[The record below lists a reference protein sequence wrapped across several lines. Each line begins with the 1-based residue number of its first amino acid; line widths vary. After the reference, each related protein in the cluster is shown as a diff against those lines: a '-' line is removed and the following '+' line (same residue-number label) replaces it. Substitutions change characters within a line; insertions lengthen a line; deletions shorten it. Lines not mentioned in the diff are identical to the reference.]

1 MLTNVFLK
9 GVPARTTQ
17 VVEVGGV
24 LNLEAMD
31 IVLNPHDAKAN
42 EA

>member
-1 MLTNVFLK
+1 MLVIAPLK

-24 LNLEAMD
+24 LNMEAMD
-31 IVLNPHDAKAN
+31 IVLNPHGAKAN